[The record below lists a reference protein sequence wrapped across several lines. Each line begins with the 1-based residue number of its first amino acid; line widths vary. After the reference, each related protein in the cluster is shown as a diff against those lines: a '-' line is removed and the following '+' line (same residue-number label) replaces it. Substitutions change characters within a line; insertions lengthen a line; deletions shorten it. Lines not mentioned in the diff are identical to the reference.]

1 MFDCSV
7 SVCVDTLMYS
17 TRKSSM
23 GRGRLVAGSLV
34 GSQRSLCCLCLWM
47 IKIKE
52 EKKQKKNSLSSF
64 EELDLRLQLECELWN
79 TEGTACTAVSQF
91 FPSIVSKF
99 AKDLLN
105 QPKIHSGW
113 IKNADAEITLQYDV
127 SERSNVLCLMVAL
140 VKKKQ
145 KKTDGHVGQ
154 HLILGGKVDGTFW
167 MKCFTFLPSVK
178 GK

>member
-52 EKKQKKNSLSSF
+52 GKKTKK
-64 EELDLRLQLECELWN
+64 
-79 TEGTACTAVSQF
+79 TACLVSRSSTWGCCWNVNCETRRVLRVPPC
-91 FPSIVSKF
+91 PSFSPPLYPNLPKTF
-99 AKDLLN
+99 LN

-127 SERSNVLCLMVAL
+127 SERSNVLCLMVVL
-140 VKKKQ
+140 VKKNKKKQ
-145 KKTDGHVGQ
+145 MGMWVS
-154 HLILGGKVDGTFW
+154 IWFWGGK
-167 MKCFTFLPSVK
+167 
-178 GK
+178 

>member
-64 EELDLRLQLECELWN
+64 EELDLRLLLECELWN

-127 SERSNVLCLMVAL
+127 SERSNVLCLMVVL
-140 VKKKQ
+140 VKKKT
-145 KKTDGHVGQ
+145 KKKQMGMWVS
-154 HLILGGKVDGTFW
+154 IWFWGGK
-167 MKCFTFLPSVK
+167 
-178 GK
+178 